1 MTGLPRGS
9 AVLPA
14 VLGVLLLVPVLC
26 PVAMLGRQTASTLA
40 DIVHGQVA
48 RGLPGVL
55 LGVWIAVQLGVAAG
69 LLVRAGR
76 LARLRRRG

>member
-1 MTGLPRGS
+1 MKVLSRRP
-9 AVLPA
+9 AVVPA
-14 VLGVLLLVPVLC
+14 VLGLLLLVPVLC
-26 PVAMLGRQTASTLA
+26 PFAMLGRGAAPALV
-40 DIVHGQVA
+40 DIVHGEVA